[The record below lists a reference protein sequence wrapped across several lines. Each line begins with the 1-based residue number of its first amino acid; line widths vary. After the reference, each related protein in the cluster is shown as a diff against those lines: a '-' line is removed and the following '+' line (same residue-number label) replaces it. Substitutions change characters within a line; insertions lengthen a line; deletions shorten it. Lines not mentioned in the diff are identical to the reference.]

1 MNRILQLSADE
12 QNSISSGIIKYVLV
26 NRAKNNTGMNI
37 DDSVYITEYLD
48 SRINSWGIYLILL
61 KGEEVLYNNL
71 SFELSDIGSIDYAGK
86 ATWRVQEIE
95 DQPYLVILSRIP
107 LSDENL
113 WNIYVRNISDIY
125 ADRKG
130 QYTLFIQLGLVV
142 TVILSVGLI
151 FITGHLTRSLRLLTE
166 AVQRRAGATIRS
178 GSISKQRMKRGLWR
192 TVITKWLR
200 PLKRPYR
207 SWRTKQKSS
216 RDLSIISR
224 MNCGRL

>member
-1 MNRILQLSADE
+1 MRLSQKIGISSLLFFLLVYLTAGIGIIENNKKTAMNRILQLSADE

-130 QYTLFIQLGLVV
+130 QYTLFIQLA
-142 TVILSVGLI
+142 
-151 FITGHLTRSLRLLTE
+151 LL
-166 AVQRRAGATIRS
+166 
-178 GSISKQRMKRGLWR
+178 L
-192 TVITKWLR
+192 
-200 PLKRPYR
+200 P
-207 SWRTKQKSS
+207 
-216 RDLSIISR
+216 
-224 MNCGRL
+224 

>member
-61 KGEEVLYNNL
+61 KGEEVLYNNF

-113 WNIYVRNISDIY
+113 WNIYVRNISDISVS
-125 ADRKG
+125 
-130 QYTLFIQLGLVV
+130 YT
-142 TVILSVGLI
+142 
-151 FITGHLTRSLRLLTE
+151 HLLLRLE
-166 AVQRRAGATIRS
+166 GRRLRRS
-178 GSISKQRMKRGLWR
+178 GISGGH
-192 TVITKWLR
+192 TG
-200 PLKRPYR
+200 
-207 SWRTKQKSS
+207 
-216 RDLSIISR
+216 
-224 MNCGRL
+224 CGCLPA